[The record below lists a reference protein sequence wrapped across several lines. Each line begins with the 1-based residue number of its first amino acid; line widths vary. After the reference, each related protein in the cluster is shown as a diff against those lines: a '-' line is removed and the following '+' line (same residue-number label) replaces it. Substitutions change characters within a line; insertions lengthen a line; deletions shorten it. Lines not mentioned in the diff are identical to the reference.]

1 MKEPKLRDLVK
12 WLDKR
17 RDDEVVGQRINATAC
32 PCAKCFEEVYG
43 APVYVYSTTIEDDFG
58 NAVTAPPWLGKL
70 VRCIDG
76 QYPEAKRIDA
86 PVTAG
91 EVRRHLVNILTGN

>member
-1 MKEPKLRDLVK
+1 VK
-12 WLDKR
+12 WLDKK

-43 APVYVYSTTIEDDFG
+43 GPVQVFSTDVEDFSGHSVRAP
-58 NAVTAPPWLGKL
+58 AWLRKL
-70 VRCIDG
+70 IRRIDG
-76 QYPEAKRIDA
+76 PLPTADRVNA
-86 PVTAG
+86 SVTAG